1 MHKNKSKNIHGYNRC
16 RNIKNEKLSTKSV
29 KSFVHPCERRRKIQ
43 LKIYRSKEVKF

>member
-1 MHKNKSKNIHGYNRC
+1 MDIIDVVILKMKNYLK
-16 RNIKNEKLSTKSV
+16 TKSV